1 MTDNVSG
8 TPVVK
13 YSANTPVVN
22 YGANAPGTPVVKY
35 SANASGTPVVNY
47 GANAPGTPVI
57 PTSAKKLRFTPSS
70 ISRKSKQIE
79 YPPTKLG
86 RFHTQA
92 NINKHKKQRAPLF
105 AIRRA
110 RMDAKFAEENAE
122 NLFQPISSNP
132 NPRYDRYKSR
142 KPISH
147 ITERSGWRKRANAT
161 KKRRKEQQNQQN
173 YLNRLENFKQSEK
186 AFRNYERERNPI
198 MKMLHNREI
207 GYHTGH
213 QRRIIGQTHGK
224 QHITVTTRDELNEAL
239 HDADYYPEG
248 STLSLETNAQGDGDK
263 NRYTLFKNTYGKK
276 KFVKNTTA
284 NPYNGGTR
292 HNKSTRKN

>member
-8 TPVVK
+8 TPVI
-13 YSANTPVVN
+13 N
-22 YGANAPGTPVVKY
+22 YGANAPGTPVVNY

-47 GANAPGTPVI
+47 GANASGTPVI

-92 NINKHKKQRAPLF
+92 NNKHKKQRAPLF

-161 KKRRKEQQNQQN
+161 KKRRKEQQNQKN

-213 QRRIIGQTHGK
+213 QRHIIGQTHGK

-263 NRYTLFKNTYGKK
+263 NRYTLKYTYGEK
-276 KFVKNTTA
+276 KFVKNTVV

-292 HNKSTRKN
+292 RNKSTRKN